1 MIRTYLDTIWTTL
14 TQPIVSG
21 LMHLP
26 IIPISINYQDRF
38 LACQYL
44 SAPVFF
50 KIFLTSLHHNE
61 TLKAKKKGI
70 FKNDLLF
77 CKNEWI
83 SCSWN
88 PATNSETTF
97 FFHLVKLQVPNPSW
111 GNYDETFVLKPSLTK
126 WKESWKKNQDSSFGI
141 GCRIPFVTDE
151 VES

>member
-1 MIRTYLDTIWTTL
+1 MIRAYLDTIWTTL

-61 TLKAKKKGI
+61 TLKAKKRGI

-77 CKNEWI
+77 CKNEYNLAHGIQQPIPKLHFVFSSGQTASAKSKLRKLWRNFCAKTLTDKMKRI
-83 SCSWN
+83 LKKKSGFEFWN
-88 PATNSETTF
+88 WLP
-97 FFHLVKLQVPNPSW
+97 
-111 GNYDETFVLKPSLTK
+111 
-126 WKESWKKNQDSSFGI
+126 DSF
-141 GCRIPFVTDE
+141 C
-151 VES
+151 